1 MALGAPVEFSSLPG
15 SSAWWC
21 NSKSSIARNL
31 PRTMLRAEALPREWL
46 EPLELREVITEIA
59 NDLYDFP
66 DWGIGH
72 DSSDPELHR
81 RVWDKY
87 PAT

>member
-1 MALGAPVEFSSLPG
+1 
-15 SSAWWC
+15 
-21 NSKSSIARNL
+21 
-31 PRTMLRAEALPREWL
+31 MLRAEALPREWL
-46 EPLELREVITEIA
+46 QPLELREVITEIA

-66 DWGIGH
+66 DWGIGD

-87 PAT
+87 PGT